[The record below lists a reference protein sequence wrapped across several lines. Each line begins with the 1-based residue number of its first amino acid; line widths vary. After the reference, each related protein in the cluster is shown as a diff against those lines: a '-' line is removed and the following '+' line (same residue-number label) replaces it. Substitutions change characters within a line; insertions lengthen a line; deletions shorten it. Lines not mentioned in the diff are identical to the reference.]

1 MIREMGGSPQQQY
14 CLRWN
19 QHRSN
24 LLGAFDHLLQT
35 EALTD
40 VTLSCGGASIKCHR
54 IILAACSGY
63 FQSLFVNDNL
73 YLGSPQQHP
82 IVVFKDIQLAELKA
96 ILEFIYRGEVS
107 VAQEQVGALLKAAES
122 LKVKGL
128 YSEDSAGS
136 PAGLS
141 GLSFEPTSGHT
152 ANSGFLPQIH
162 TLASVAAAASHILP
176 APPVVQQQPQPVVQH
191 LPASLLQMPLFK
203 RSPAKTPER
212 TNSSLDK
219 ERDGSSSSETNPPE
233 DDREEPMVTDRIK
246 SNHSPVF
253 NHVKDLAQSSS
264 LSEYHVN
271 NGKSNNGN
279 RPELKRYR
287 QYTRHDIAAAIEAV
301 RSGQSALQ
309 ASRLYGVPSRTLYD
323 KVKKLG
329 IVTGRPY
336 RQSIAVAVSLAQGGN
351 LSSTGSPGSRINGG
365 GNDDDDSMDVV
376 HPHHNLHHHHNGHF
390 HRRPNT
396 LEELSLYFAASPAAA
411 AAAAA
416 ELALSQHVLA
426 AQTARGVVPQQP
438 PSTTDDD
445 DSGTGGFH
453 PAPIDLS
460 QNYERMMRNP
470 SVGGGDVDHQPPTV
484 SVRDVVAVDT
494 SNKTSELLL
503 VDKSA

>member
-1 MIREMGGSPQQQY
+1 
-14 CLRWN
+14 
-19 QHRSN
+19 
-24 LLGAFDHLLQT
+24 
-35 EALTD
+35 
-40 VTLSCGGASIKCHR
+40 
-54 IILAACSGY
+54 
-63 FQSLFVNDNL
+63 
-73 YLGSPQQHP
+73 
-82 IVVFKDIQLAELKA
+82 
-96 ILEFIYRGEVS
+96 
-107 VAQEQVGALLKAAES
+107 
-122 LKVKGL
+122 
-128 YSEDSAGS
+128 
-136 PAGLS
+136 
-141 GLSFEPTSGHT
+141 
-152 ANSGFLPQIH
+152 
-162 TLASVAAAASHILP
+162 
-176 APPVVQQQPQPVVQH
+176 
-191 LPASLLQMPLFK
+191 
-203 RSPAKTPER
+203 
-212 TNSSLDK
+212 
-219 ERDGSSSSETNPPE
+219 
-233 DDREEPMVTDRIK
+233 
-246 SNHSPVF
+246 
-253 NHVKDLAQSSS
+253 
-264 LSEYHVN
+264 
-271 NGKSNNGN
+271 
-279 RPELKRYR
+279 
-287 QYTRHDIAAAIEAV
+287 
-301 RSGQSALQ
+301 
-309 ASRLYGVPSRTLYD
+309 
-323 KVKKLG
+323 VKKLG